1 MEGRVIVNK
10 VCVMN
15 CPQDKEFGVGY
26 MVVRVVD
33 SVLWYYGFY
42 NTMDRAVNVAVELGN
57 GLVLGID
64 KKEVANG

>member
-26 MVVRVVD
+26 MVVRLVD
-33 SVLWYYGFY
+33 SMLWYYGFY
-42 NTMDRAVNVAVELGN
+42 DTMDRAVNIAVELGN

-64 KKEVANG
+64 KKEAANG

>member
-42 NTMDRAVNVAVELGN
+42 DTMHRAAEVAVSLGN
-57 GLVLGID
+57 GVVLGINN
-64 KKEVANG
+64 KEGANE

>member
-64 KKEVANG
+64 KKEAANG

>member
-42 NTMDRAVNVAVELGN
+42 NTMDRAVNVAVGLGN